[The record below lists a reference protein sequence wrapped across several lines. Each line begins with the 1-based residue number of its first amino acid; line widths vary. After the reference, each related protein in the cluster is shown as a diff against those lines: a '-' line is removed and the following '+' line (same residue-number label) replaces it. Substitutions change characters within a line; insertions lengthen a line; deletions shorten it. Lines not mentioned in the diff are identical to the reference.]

1 MSPLEDKQSHSLA
14 FSVFRVLVGLLIA
27 FHGYSKFPLLSPAA
41 AKNLS
46 GEPFSDGILPIFL
59 LVGGLCIA
67 TGFAPRL
74 FSGIFVS
81 AITVRLLL
89 LYASNPEK
97 LSLALVNDVSVLFL
111 VGLLF
116 IAIHGP
122 GPHSVDQI
130 WKDL

>member
-1 MSPLEDKQSHSLA
+1 
-14 FSVFRVLVGLLIA
+14 
-27 FHGYSKFPLLSPAA
+27 
-41 AKNLS
+41 
-46 GEPFSDGILPIFL
+46 
-59 LVGGLCIA
+59 
-67 TGFAPRL
+67 L

-81 AITVRLLL
+81 AITVRLLM
-89 LYASNPEK
+89 LYYNNPAK